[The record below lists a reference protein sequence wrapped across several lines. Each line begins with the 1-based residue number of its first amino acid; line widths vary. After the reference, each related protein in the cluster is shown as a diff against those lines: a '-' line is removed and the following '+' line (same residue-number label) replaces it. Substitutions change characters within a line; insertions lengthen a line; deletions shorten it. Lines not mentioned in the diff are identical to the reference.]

1 MSNYFNITGYCSNS
15 ELSRFGQ
22 EINLLPKFKDDKERQ
37 FEAFRIGTLFDILE
51 TEKHRIDRLNGC
63 IIGTEYTFSDVEL
76 KTWERKQNLLY
87 SQSFYKSILNAKP
100 DFQKEIYQD
109 NFTLDGIFRLKF
121 KGKLDLFLPNL
132 VIDLKTTIAESQDS
146 FEWTCNEFGYF
157 RQMILYMA
165 LTGATQSLLIGVCKT
180 KDKIYKVTFDR
191 THPKFKENLN
201 MCKLLIQ
208 KYCMYN

>member
-15 ELSRFGQ
+15 ELSKFGQ
-22 EINLLPKFKDDKERQ
+22 EINILPKFKDDKEKQ

-51 TEKHRIDRLNGC
+51 TEPHRIDRLNGL
-63 IIGTEYTFSDVEL
+63 IIGTEYTFTDFEL
-76 KTWERKQNLLY
+76 KAWERKQKLLY
-87 SQSFYKSILNAKP
+87 SQNFYKSILNAKP
-100 DFQKEIYQD
+100 DFQKEIYHD
-109 NFTLDGIFRLKF
+109 YFTLDGFFRLKF

-132 VIDLKTTIAESQDS
+132 VIDLKTTIAESEES

-165 LTGATQSLLIGVCKT
+165 LTGSTESLLIGVCKT
-180 KDKIYKVTFDR
+180 KDKVYKVPFDR

-201 MCKLLIQ
+201 MCKYLIQ

>member
-1 MSNYFNITGYCSNS
+1 MSNYFEIQGYCSNS
-15 ELSRFGQ
+15 ELSKFGQ
-22 EINLLPKFKDDKERQ
+22 EINLLPKFKDNKERQ
-37 FEAFRIGTLFDILE
+37 FENFRIGTLSDILE

-76 KTWERKQNLLY
+76 RTWERKQRLLY
-87 SQSFYKSILNAKP
+87 SQNFYKSILNAKP
-100 DFQKEIYQD
+100 NFQKEVYLD
-109 NFTLDGIFRLKF
+109 NFTLDGIFYLPF

-132 VIDLKTTIAESQDS
+132 VIDLKTTVAESEGG

-157 RQMILYMA
+157 RQMIFYMA
-165 LTGATQSLLIGVCKT
+165 LTGSTKSLLIGVCKT
-180 KDKIYKVTFDR
+180 KDRIYKVHFDR

-208 KYCMYN
+208 KYCMIN

>member
-1 MSNYFNITGYCSNS
+1 MVSYFEITGYASNS
-15 ELSRFGQ
+15 EMTKFGQ
-22 EINLLPKFKDDKERQ
+22 EINILPKFKDDKEKQ
-37 FEAFRIGTLFDILE
+37 IEAFRIGTLFDILE
-51 TEKHRIDRLNGC
+51 TEPNRIDRLNGV

-76 KTWERKQNLLY
+76 KTWERKQRLLY
-87 SQSFYKSILNAKP
+87 SQNFYKSILNAKP
-100 DFQKEIYQD
+100 DFQKEVYCD

-146 FEWTCNEFGYF
+146 FEYTCHEFGYF

-180 KDKIYKVTFDR
+180 KDKIYKVHFDR

-201 MCKLLIQ
+201 MCKLLLQ
-208 KYCMYN
+208 KWCIIN